1 MRISTSARKAPLQ
14 QWFHILNVSTGLMH
28 DHIDK
33 LYRDRWQ
40 PAMANHVCLS
50 QLVAHQW
57 TRLCQLHTNYF
68 NMVFSM

>member
-1 MRISTSARKAPLQ
+1 MRIRTSARKAPLQ

-40 PAMANHVCLS
+40 PAMANYVCLS
-50 QLVAHQW
+50 
-57 TRLCQLHTNYF
+57 
-68 NMVFSM
+68 